1 MHHAGK
7 GISLTM
13 VLNHFFNLYGNPTPT
28 LSKRPEKGKKSLVV
42 KNTKKE
48 SIKNK
53 YSEYKRREES
63 SSYNEV
69 NQIHTDDKRQ

>member
-1 MHHAGK
+1 MAILHRRYPSDLK
-7 GISLTM
+7 
-13 VLNHFFNLYGNPTPT
+13 
-28 LSKRPEKGKKSLVV
+28 KEKKSLVV

-53 YSEYKRREES
+53 YSKYKRREES